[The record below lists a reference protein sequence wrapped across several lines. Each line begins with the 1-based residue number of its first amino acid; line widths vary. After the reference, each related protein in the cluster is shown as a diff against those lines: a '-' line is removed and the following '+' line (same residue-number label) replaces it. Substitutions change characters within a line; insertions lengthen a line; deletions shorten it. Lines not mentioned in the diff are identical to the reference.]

1 MANLCDYIEE
11 YLSRLLEGAQDGV
24 IEIQRSELA
33 GKFRCVPSQINYVLL
48 TRFSPARGY
57 LVESRRGGGGF
68 IRITRLPL
76 GHPGEILRELEAMGD
91 LVSQQAAEH
100 FIGRMLREGLVTP
113 REASLMRAA
122 VNRRAIGLELPL
134 RDRVRAR
141 LLRGMTLSLLA
152 GAGGR

>member
-1 MANLCDYIEE
+1 MPNLCDYIEE
-11 YLSRLLEGAQDGV
+11 YLSNLLEEAQDGV
-24 IEIQRSELA
+24 IELQRSELA

-68 IRITRLPL
+68 IRITRLRL
-76 GHPGEILRELEAMGD
+76 GRAEEILQQLENMGD

-100 FIGRMLREGLVTP
+100 FIGRLLREGLVTP
-113 REASLMRAA
+113 REAALMRAA
-122 VNRRAIGLELPL
+122 VNRQAIGLDVPL

-141 LLRGMTLSLLA
+141 LLRGMTLCLLA